1 MPTLQQDPLFHGPD
15 DPCILEYPQFTGLVG
30 RGTVI
35 VCPGGNYEFLS
46 PLEGLP
52 VVEWLAQH
60 NIGAVVL
67 KYRLLPHYD
76 LDDALDDL
84 EAAAA
89 RVRESRPGPVAALG
103 FSAGG
108 HLIASLALRAAAR
121 GQRQPLDAQILVY
134 PGIDGRD
141 WDHPEYNGFF
151 NLGRWKIPSKAKLLH
166 RGQEALLGGDEFA
179 APPTCLVGSTDD
191 TCTPN
196 EQHTDIYQRALDER
210 DIPNVYL
217 RDAFGEHGFELKGGW
232 TPGCIKW
239 LKSRNFG
246 GAKQA
251 AGRHSMS
258 LRLPAPRILGES
270 AAVNGAV
277 DEDSMECDACDDDE
291 RGECSAWPV
300 AMHDGDGRFPPPPI
314 EAPPSTLASNDAS
327 CTSDHLV
334 GLDAFHRS
342 KAIARETSLS
352 SSSSTESVFAC
363 TPAPQAAFFPELS
376 ASALS
381 GATEGTL
388 PTDPS
393 GPSGFSSSF
402 GAASKPFAKPSGKPK
417 GGSSSLKNLNK
428 PTVAE
433 MKRAAQKAMVA
444 LETSDEN
451 ATSFGSAFPPPSALS
466 ANATFSSSFAVTTFG
481 SFDSATGS
489 FPPEPKNK
497 GSRADDRAPGTSGK
511 ATVTTATGR
520 EGKAAMHAGKASEA
534 AHGRATRGSTTAAL
548 SMAER
553 CVERAS
559 MRAAEHASSALH
571 GTGHQGHMATAMVG
585 LHASTHHGGAM
596 VDVLGSNAFS
606 STLPSHGL
614 GASSSMVFDLN
625 GGSPA
630 LAPDA
635 SASPMGFASDAVEV

>member
-1 MPTLQQDPLFHGPD
+1 MPTLQHDPLFHGPD
-15 DPCILEYPQFTGLVG
+15 DPCLLEYPQYSALAG

-108 HLIASLALRAAAR
+108 HLIASLALRAAQR
-121 GQRQPLDAQILVY
+121 GQRQPLDAQVLVY

-151 NLGRWKIPSKAKLLH
+151 NLGRWKIPAKAAKLH
-166 RGQEALLGGDEFA
+166 RGQDALLGGEEFA

-210 DIPNVYL
+210 DIPHVYL

-251 AGRHSMS
+251 AGRHAMS
-258 LRLPAPRILGES
+258 LRQPAPRILQDS
-270 AAVNGAV
+270 AAANHDGASLF
-277 DEDSMECDACDDDE
+277 DEDDPMECGVCDTLDRGCSSSPLPADDE
-291 RGECSAWPV
+291 GHSSGLGKPPASS
-300 AMHDGDGRFPPPPI
+300 RFPPPPV
-314 EAPPSTLASNDAS
+314 EAPLSMASNDA
-327 CTSDHLV
+327 TL
-334 GLDAFHRS
+334 GLLRHKELS
-342 KAIARETSLS
+342 REFS
-352 SSSSTESVFAC
+352 SSASSTTESVFAC
-363 TPAPQAAFFPELS
+363 TPAPSCPGLPGDLGIAMS
-376 ASALS
+376 AQ
-381 GATEGTL
+381 TDGTL
-388 PTDPS
+388 PTEPA
-393 GPSGFSSSF
+393 GFDSAFGFGGGSSSF

-417 GGSSSLKNLNK
+417 ASGGGSLKNLNK
-428 PTVAE
+428 PSVTDP
-433 MKRAAQKAMVA
+433 KRAAQKAHMGMEPA
-444 LETSDEN
+444 DEN
-451 ATSFGSAFPPPSALS
+451 ASAFG
-466 ANATFSSSFAVTTFG
+466 SSFAPSGLGAHATFPTTFG
-481 SFDSATGS
+481 AP
-489 FPPEPKNK
+489 FPA
-497 GSRADDRAPGTSGK
+497 STLAPDTHRVVAPTSGK
-511 ATVTTATGR
+511 AAMGAGAGGSSHGTKGGMGG
-520 EGKAAMHAGKASEA
+520 GKAVAGGWPSSML
-534 AHGRATRGSTTAAL
+534 HGRATRGSTIAAAKTGGSITMSAGG
-548 SMAER
+548 SMPPP
-553 CVERAS
+553 RAP
-559 MRAAEHASSALH
+559 
-571 GTGHQGHMATAMVG
+571 
-585 LHASTHHGGAM
+585 GGEAM
-596 VDVLGSNAFS
+596 VDCAL
-606 STLPSHGL
+606 SHG
-614 GASSSMVFDLN
+614 SSSAAPLGHPPAMVFDLN
-625 GGSPA
+625 TSPV
-630 LAPDA
+630 APPTVE
-635 SASPMGFASDAVEV
+635 SPMAFGADAVEV